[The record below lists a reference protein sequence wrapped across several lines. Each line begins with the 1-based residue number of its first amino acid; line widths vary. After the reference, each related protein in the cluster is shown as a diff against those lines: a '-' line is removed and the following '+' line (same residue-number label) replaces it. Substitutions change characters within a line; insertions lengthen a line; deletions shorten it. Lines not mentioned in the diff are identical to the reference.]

1 VGNGLAMPPKVVIRV
16 LLAAFACV
24 VFFAVTAVPATAIT
38 RKEQR
43 LLTYINK
50 ARAAHGKRKLR
61 VASGMQSG
69 AHNWAVYLQRYNVFY
84 HGRLALSVTENI
96 GWLTCRDGW
105 ARSLVRMWLQSPGH
119 RANLLD
125 GSARY
130 VGVGVSTGSY
140 AGWRCTR
147 MSVAR
152 FR

>member
-1 VGNGLAMPPKVVIRV
+1 MPPKVVIRT

-43 LLTYINK
+43 LLTQINK

-61 VASGMQSG
+61 VASTLQSG
-69 AHNWAVYLQRYNVFY
+69 AHSWAVYLQRYNLFA
-84 HGRLALSVTENI
+84 HGRLASGVTENI
-96 GWLTCRDGW
+96 GWLTCRDRW
-105 ARSLVRMWLQSPGH
+105 ARALVRMWLASPAH
-119 RANLLD
+119 RSNLLD
-125 GSARY
+125 RSARY

-140 AGWRCTR
+140 AGWGCTR
-147 MSVAR
+147 MAVSR